1 MIRTLLLALV
11 LAVTLSSFVTHA
23 EDIETGIF
31 FDQDDLSRLRESYAG
46 DPLFADLRT
55 QLGEIDRE
63 AERKFLRSEVRYND
77 HLYDIPRVGNL
88 GMKMGLLYI
97 YTGDKDAADLA
108 RECVETLMKFPKWD
122 YFLEGGTQV
131 FGLQRAPN
139 SALAVALVTEALGD
153 LVSRSDRERWL
164 KIMGERGTEPCF
176 VATYGMRY
184 PDRVKGWGFDPSST
198 YFEHRPYD
206 RTLDLSRWP
215 IILNT
220 INLKAI
226 PASAL
231 VLSALTYQKYLGET
245 DDTRRWIEQ
254 GIYSVSTFKDIY
266 ARDGSYNEGVS
277 YANYTTLH
285 LIQAIDALRRT
296 GVASLSGLL
305 NWPGYTR
312 YLLEMTTPTHEDPHA
327 IVNFSDA
334 GSGSQ
339 ASVPFWMARETRDG
353 LPQWFGQTLARERDH
368 WSVLYYDPSVSAEPP
383 VDRPHLWHSD
393 LDWIVGRTGFSADDL
408 VVAMRSGP
416 PFNHEHADRNSIIVK
431 AFGEKLVV
439 DPWRPPYS
447 YKDPSWKM
455 RLTIGHSGL
464 LIDGTGHQYVDG
476 TEGTNSSE
484 ASATIVRSGERKGH
498 MFWTSDATP
507 AYKLVIPDVTS
518 VTRTV
523 VILYELP
530 AIVLIDKVIKTDH
543 PSKIQARFF
552 GYNNDGN
559 GRVVAEESGFT
570 LVRPAALLAGY
581 GLANSDVRY
590 ASSQLPIPPERAR
603 KHPFAEISTTSPEM
617 ESCMVTVL
625 MPFKGQTSGTG
636 TVQMKK
642 EGNEYHAHIGIS
654 ARSVNLRVIDAGPIP
669 AFEIK

>member
-1 MIRTLLLALV
+1 MIRALLMVSV
-11 LAVTLSSFVTHA
+11 LAMTLSSFVSHA
-23 EDIETGIF
+23 EDISAGIF
-31 FDQDDLSRLRESYAG
+31 FDQKDVPQLRERYTK
-46 DPLFADLRT
+46 DPLFADLRE
-55 QLGEIDRE
+55 QLGGIDRE
-63 AERKFLRSEVRYND
+63 AERQFLRSEVRYND

-88 GMKMGLLYI
+88 GMKMALLYL

-122 YFLEGGTQV
+122 YFLEDRTHV

-153 LVSRSDRERWL
+153 LVSSSDRERWL
-164 KIMGERGTEPCF
+164 KVMGERGTEPCF
-176 VATYGMRY
+176 VSTYGMRY

-231 VLSALTYQKYLGET
+231 VISALTYQKYLGET

-296 GVASLSGLL
+296 GVADLSDLL
-305 NWPGYTR
+305 NWPGYIT
-312 YLLEMTTPTHEDPHA
+312 YLCEMTTPTKDDPYA

-334 GSGSQ
+334 GGGSQ
-339 ASVPFWMARETRDG
+339 ASVPFWIARETRDG
-353 LPQWFGQTLARERDH
+353 LPQWFGKTLARERDH
-368 WSVLYYDPSVSAEPP
+368 WSVLYYDPTVIPEPP
-383 VDRPHLWHSD
+383 VEGPHIWHSD
-393 LDWIVGRTGFSADDL
+393 LDWIVGRTGFSPDDL

-439 DPWRPPYS
+439 DPMRPPYS
-447 YKDPSWKM
+447 YKDSSWKM
-455 RLTIGHSGL
+455 RLTIGHSSTL
-464 LIDGTGHQYVDG
+464 VDGKGHHYVDG
-476 TEGTNSSE
+476 TEGTNSSR
-484 ASATIVRSGERKGH
+484 AHATIIRRGERNGYL
-498 MFWTSDATP
+498 FWTSDASP
-507 AYKLVIPDVTS
+507 AYKLVTPDVKS
-518 VTRTV
+518 VTRTIILLYKIPAV
-523 VILYELP
+523 V
-530 AIVLIDKVIKTDH
+530 VIDKVMKTNQ

-559 GRVVAEESGFT
+559 GRISSEESGFT
-570 LVRPAALLAGY
+570 LLRPSALLGGY
-581 GLANSDVRY
+581 SISNSEVTY
-590 ASSQLPIPPERAR
+590 SSSQLPIPPERAR
-603 KHPFAEISTTSPEM
+603 KHPFAEVSTTKPEM
-617 ESCMVTVL
+617 ESCLVTVL
-625 MPFKGQTSGTG
+625 MPFKGESGTG
-636 TVQMKK
+636 TVQLKK
-642 EGNEYHAHIGIS
+642 EGNEYHANIGD
-654 ARSVNLRVIDAGPIP
+654 AVRSVNVRIIDTGPIP
-669 AFEIK
+669 VFEVK

>member
-1 MIRTLLLALV
+1 
-11 LAVTLSSFVTHA
+11 
-23 EDIETGIF
+23 
-31 FDQDDLSRLRESYAG
+31 
-46 DPLFADLRT
+46 
-55 QLGEIDRE
+55 
-63 AERKFLRSEVRYND
+63 
-77 HLYDIPRVGNL
+77 
-88 GMKMGLLYI
+88 
-97 YTGDKDAADLA
+97 
-108 RECVETLMKFPKWD
+108 
-122 YFLEGGTQV
+122 
-131 FGLQRAPN
+131 
-139 SALAVALVTEALGD
+139 
-153 LVSRSDRERWL
+153 
-164 KIMGERGTEPCF
+164 MGERGTEPCF
-176 VATYGMRY
+176 VSTYGMRY

-231 VLSALTYQKYLGET
+231 VLSALTYQKHLGET
-245 DDTRRWIEQ
+245 EDTRRWIEQ

-266 ARDGSYNEGVS
+266 ATDGSYNEGVS

-296 GVASLSGLL
+296 GVANLSDLL

-312 YLLEMTTPTHEDPHA
+312 YLLEMTTPTNEDLHA

-339 ASVPFWMARETRDG
+339 ASVPFWIARETRDG
-353 LPQWFGQTLARERDH
+353 LSQWFGQTLARERDH
-368 WSVLYYDPSVSAEPP
+368 WSVLYYDPSVLPAPP
-383 VDRPHLWHSD
+383 VERPHIWHSD
-393 LDWIVGRTGFSADDL
+393 LDWIVGRTGFSPDDL

-416 PFNHEHADRNSIIVK
+416 PYNHEHADRNSIIVK
-431 AFGEKLVV
+431 AFGEKLVA

-455 RLTIGHSGL
+455 RLTIGHSAL
-464 LIDGTGHQYVDG
+464 LIDGTGHHYVDG
-476 TEGTNSSE
+476 TEGTNSSQ

-498 MFWTSDATP
+498 LFWTSDATP
-507 AYKLVIPDVTS
+507 AYKLVIPDVKS

-523 VILYELP
+523 VMLYELP
-530 AIVLIDKVIKTDH
+530 AIVLIDKVIKTGQ
-543 PSKIQARFF
+543 PSSIQARFF

-559 GRVVAEESGFT
+559 GRVMAEESGFT
-570 LVRPAALLAGY
+570 IVRPTALLAGY
-581 GLANSDVRY
+581 GIANGDVTY

-603 KHPFAEISTTSPEM
+603 KHPFAEVSTTSPEM

-625 MPFKGQTSGTG
+625 MPFKGQSSGTG
-636 TVQMKK
+636 MVQMKK
-642 EGNEYHAHIGIS
+642 EGNEYHANIRDGV
-654 ARSVNLRVIDAGPIP
+654 RSVNLRVIDSGPIP
-669 AFEIK
+669 AFEIR